1 MRYVTL
7 QRRHISERCRP
18 RTTHAR
24 QGVCTRAEP
33 CDLASGDSNSRAE
46 KMQSQSLRRPT
57 EKSSSRAR
65 AALRA
70 KQTRL
75 AEALDRLVG
84 RLNHPNRSSRA
95 CPGRARVRYAPRK
108 QRGHANRGARA
119 CRGPE
124 APKAPPEKP
133 FIRPTR
139 SRPRRSRE
147 RLTRCRSP
155 RVDAICAGTR
165 AWGLTRPSLSL
176 RARLARPP
184 LSPESLARSDMVP
197 RHEEVDSGRV
207 SRRDPST

>member
-75 AEALDRLVG
+75 AEALDRRVG
-84 RLNHPNRSSRA
+84 RLNHPKPIVTCVPRSSTCQVRA
-95 CPGRARVRYAPRK
+95 EEAARSCESRCARVPRARGAESASREAFHPTHPFSSPSVERTPHAVPIPAGRRYL
-108 QRGHANRGARA
+108 RGDASLGSHSTVALVASASRPAAALAR
-119 CRGPE
+119 
-124 APKAPPEKP
+124 
-133 FIRPTR
+133 ITR
-139 SRPRRSRE
+139 SQ
-147 RLTRCRSP
+147 
-155 RVDAICAGTR
+155 
-165 AWGLTRPSLSL
+165 
-176 RARLARPP
+176 
-184 LSPESLARSDMVP
+184 
-197 RHEEVDSGRV
+197 RHGASA
-207 SRRDPST
+207 